1 MYKRPRGKCAECRA
15 EISPGAQRCA
25 HHSTG
30 GHTPEQRDGHAL
42 CGAKKKDGSS
52 CRAFAGQATDHL
64 GVGPCKFHG
73 GATSSHRKH
82 AVALE
87 AKKRLVTLGQPLDRI
102 APAEALLGLLRAT
115 AGHVNWLRE
124 NIMELD
130 DLGSHQAAVLLHMY
144 DDERDRLVRISE
156 AATRAGASAEEVRVQ
171 QAQARQLVDVVRAA
185 AQDAG
190 LTSRQQ
196 QALGVALRK
205 HVASLSDDPE
215 RSAQQAAEA
224 DARLAKLRAEI
235 TAEEERRIERAAAKR
250 PPADLAYPPSEWVPE
265 DPSRAA

>member
-1 MYKRPRGKCAECRA
+1 MYKRPRGKCAECEA

-25 HHSTG
+25 QHSTG

-73 GATSSHRKH
+73 GATTAHRKH

-124 NIMELD
+124 QIMELD
-130 DLGSHQAAVLLHMY
+130 DLGTQEAAVLLRMY
-144 DDERDRLVRISE
+144 DDERDRLTRISE
-156 AATRAGASAEEVRVQ
+156 AAIRSGASAEEVRVQ
-171 QAQARQLVDVVRAA
+171 QAQARQLVDIVRAA
-185 AQDAG
+185 SNDVG
-190 LTSRQQ
+190 LSKRQQ

-205 HVASLSDDPE
+205 HAASLSDDPQ

-224 DARLAKLRAEI
+224 DARLAKLREEI
-235 TAEEERRIERAAAKR
+235 SAEEEHRVERAAAMR
-250 PPADLAYPPSEWVPE
+250 PPADLAYPPSEWMPQ
-265 DPSRAA
+265 DPAAAA